1 MDLQIDRQAL
11 NIDQNLERE
20 QNNFLESTFG
30 KVINSAI
37 DVGIKAILP
46 DLIEDD
52 VINIKD
58 CILENG
64 FSDGIR
70 EVINSA
76 INTGKSAIGLF
87 TGEFENISQIEMAV
101 KKGGLLDKTSKL
113 LDIAINLANQKNL
126 INKDVTSIIKTGKN
140 SIINSIGDK
149 IEKNLTNQIKSIEN
163 IEKYCDK
170 WNEAL
175 EMKDLSQMESAIK
188 NIDKNLEKV
197 VPLENIINK
206 ARTIENLH
214 SIIKNTG
221 SFDLSEETIQ
231 LAQRFN

>member
-188 NIDKNLEKV
+188 NIDKNLEKI

>member
-70 EVINSA
+70 EVINTA